1 MSVARTGRETRRQPV
16 TRPDTEDIDCNF
28 EPLIDVGAIDP

>member
-1 MSVARTGRETRRQPV
+1 MPIALTGQETRRLSL

-28 EPLIDVGAIDP
+28 EPLLDVGAIDP